1 MEHYLDKM
9 FSSFA
14 GVEVEV
20 KGSHEMIERYE
31 EPSEE
36 TVNKEK
42 EITSGF
48 HGSFLWCWLRN
59 FRTWPLS
66 LPSAPP
72 VIGSSSFEKDSAERR
87 TQIRGKESNAGK

>member
-9 FSSFA
+9 LSSFA

-20 KGSHEMIERYE
+20 KGSRDVIERYE

-36 TVNKEK
+36 TVYKRK
-42 EITSGF
+42 KITSGF

-72 VIGSSSFEKDSAERR
+72 VIGSSSFEKDGHRSEERN
-87 TQIRGKESNAGK
+87 QMQASDK